1 MNKDRF
7 ANRRQELNLSLTQI
21 AQKVGVSVST
31 VARWESGNIANMRR
45 DRIYEYAKILQVSP
59 LWVMGIEPTSE
70 LKNFY
75 DDVKA
80 LEEKYF
86 DSAVELS
93 TASKLDAVMACM
105 LTVLREMPEMSAA
118 TAKGTVE
125 YMRYLK
131 DKEIRV

>member
-75 DDVKA
+75 ADVKA